1 MHNNPARDR
10 AFSQRKSRTWLSAR
24 AERETV
30 VSVNQFDP
38 RLTHSFLCGP
48 AQSSRCARCS
58 FLHGAAASFH
68 SVIARL
74 FPYRVAHL
82 VISAILLVM
91 LGPARVFAAT
101 VDNLD
106 PGKTYQVSKISILG
120 NSAFSDSELLAEMKT
135 KQQPPYIFWKRPRLF
150 DPEIFSTD
158 LKRLRR
164 FYQAHGYYSAA
175 VNYDLQPDD
184 HRVAVTIRVDEN
196 QPVTVQSIRLRADEH
211 DLPPGHSP
219 YDRLALK
226 KGDVFAEDPY
236 RKSEEALRNFYRDAG
251 YAHAEVTRTAGVNIA
266 VNQARVWYF
275 IHRGVRA
282 TFGDTEVVGE
292 KKADPRIILRELT
305 YQPGERFSQSK
316 LDHSRD
322 QILKLGL
329 FSIVRFDPQLK
340 SSNPRVVPI
349 KLFVEEKP
357 KHEIQIGGGYNTESQ
372 FVANFQWT
380 DRNWLG
386 NGRQLSILLGYSNIN
401 STAAVT
407 LKQPFFLDIRGLTGS
422 LDLREDVQQVP
433 TYTLFASRFVPRL
446 DYAFSP
452 TLTGYLSY
460 QIEYARLTS
469 VDRTVIAA
477 LHGLRKNGI
486 VSGPS
491 AGIALNTTDEP
502 FNPHKGYVVTVDAME
517 AGKIFGGDFDYYRI
531 AAEIKHYQLIGLGTI
546 LATRLKLGTGDSL
559 GSKGKYPL
567 FDRFYAG
574 GEGSV
579 RGYRY
584 WRLGPRSSGNVPLG
598 GLSDI
603 EGSIELR
610 HQLWEKLWGAV
621 FLDFGQLSLHP
632 YDFPVSNLRFAA
644 GPAFSYMTPV
654 GPIRIDLGIPFRKPR
669 GDQGWQIYF
678 SIGQF
683 F

>member
-1 MHNNPARDR
+1 
-10 AFSQRKSRTWLSAR
+10 
-24 AERETV
+24 
-30 VSVNQFDP
+30 VSVNLFDP
-38 RLTHSFLCGP
+38 RLTHSFPCGS
-48 AQSSRCARCS
+48 AQPIRYGRRS
-58 FLHGAAASFH
+58 FLHSAAASLRT
-68 SVIARL
+68 VAARP
-74 FPYRVAHL
+74 FPHRVAHL
-82 VISAILLVM
+82 IISGVLLVM
-91 LGPARVFAAT
+91 LGSARVFAAT
-101 VDNLD
+101 VEDLD
-106 PGKTYQVSKISILG
+106 PGKTYQVSRISIAG

-135 KQQPPYIFWKRPRLF
+135 KQQPPYTFWKKPPLF

-164 FYQAHGYYSAA
+164 FYEAHGFYSAT

-184 HRVAVTIRVDEN
+184 HHIAVTIRVDEN
-196 QPVTVQSIRLRADEH
+196 KPVTVQSIHILLDEH
-211 DLPPGHSP
+211 DLPQGQSP
-219 YDRLALK
+219 YDRVVLK
-226 KGDVFAEDPY
+226 KGGVFTEDAY
-236 RKSEEALRNFYRDAG
+236 QRGEEALGKFYRDAG
-251 YAHAEVTRTAGVNIA
+251 YAHIEITRSARVNLTA
-266 VNQARVWYF
+266 NQARVWYF

-282 TFGDTEVVGE
+282 AFGNTEVAGE
-292 KKADPRIILRELT
+292 RKVDPRIILRELT
-305 YQPGERFSQSK
+305 YQPGEQFSQSK
-316 LDHSRD
+316 LDQSRD

-329 FSIVRFDPQLK
+329 FAIVRFEPQLK

-372 FVANFQWT
+372 LVAHFQWT

-401 STAAVT
+401 STADIT
-407 LKQPFFLDIRGLTGS
+407 LRQPFFLDIRGLTGS

-446 DYAFSP
+446 EYAFSP
-452 TLTGYLSY
+452 ALTGYLSY
-460 QIEYARLTS
+460 QIEYAKLTS
-469 VDRTVIAA
+469 VDRTVITA
-477 LHGLRKNGI
+477 LSSVRNHGI

-502 FNPHKGYVVTVDAME
+502 FNPHKGYVLTVDAME

-531 AAEIKHYQLIGLGTI
+531 AAEIKHYQSIGLGTI

-559 GSKGKYPL
+559 GSKNRYPL

-584 WRLGPRSSGNVPLG
+584 WRLGPESSRNVPLG

-603 EGSIELR
+603 EGSVELR
-610 HQLWEKLWGAV
+610 HQVWEKLWGAV

-632 YDFPVSNLRFAA
+632 YDFPVSNLRFAV

>member
-1 MHNNPARDR
+1 M
-10 AFSQRKSRTWLSAR
+10 
-24 AERETV
+24 
-30 VSVNQFDP
+30 SVNLFDS
-38 RLTHSFLCGP
+38 RLTHSFLCGSAP
-48 AQSSRCARCS
+48 QIQFAWCS
-58 FLHGAAASFH
+58 FLHGAGASLRALAP
-68 SVIARL
+68 S
-74 FPYRVAHL
+74 FPIVATRPFPHRVAHL
-82 VISAILLVM
+82 IISGILLVM
-91 LGPARVFAAT
+91 LCPTRLFAVT
-101 VDNLD
+101 VDSLD
-106 PGKTYQVSKISILG
+106 PAKTYHVSKISISE
-120 NSAFSDSELLAEMKT
+120 NSAFSDSELLAEIRT
-135 KQQPPYIFWKRPRLF
+135 KQPPPYLFWEKPPPF
-150 DPEIFSTD
+150 DPEVFSTD
-158 LKRLRR
+158 LKRLRK
-164 FYQAHGYYSAA
+164 FYQAHGYYSAT
-175 VNYDLQPDD
+175 VDYDLQSDD
-184 HRVAVTIRVDEN
+184 HRVAITIRVDEN
-196 QPVTVQSIRLRADEH
+196 KPVTVQSIRLVVDKH
-211 DLPPGHSP
+211 DLPPSQSP

-226 KGDVFAEDPY
+226 KGDIFTEDAY
-236 RKSEEALRNFYRDAG
+236 QRSEEALRNFYRDAG
-251 YAHAEVTRTAGVNIA
+251 YAHIEITRTARVNLTA
-266 VNQARVWYF
+266 NQARVWYF

-282 TFGDTEVVGE
+282 AFGNTELVGE
-292 KKADPRIILRELT
+292 KNVDPRIILRELT

-316 LDHSRD
+316 LDQSRD

-329 FSIVRFDPQLK
+329 FAIVRFDPQLK
-340 SSNPRVVPI
+340 STNPRVVPI
-349 KLFVEEKP
+349 KLYVQEKP
-357 KHEIQIGGGYNTESQ
+357 KHEIEIGGGYNTESQ
-372 FVANFQWT
+372 FVAHFQWT
-380 DRNWLG
+380 DMNWLG
-386 NGRQLSILLGYSNIN
+386 DGRQLSILLGYSNID

-407 LKQPFFLDIRGLTGS
+407 LKQPFFLDIRGLTGF

-433 TYTLFASRFVPRL
+433 TYTLFASRFAPRL
-446 DYAFSP
+446 EYAFSP
-452 TLTGYLSY
+452 TLTGHLGY
-460 QIEYARLTS
+460 QIEYAKLTS
-469 VDRTVIAA
+469 IDRTVIAS
-477 LHGLRKNGI
+477 LGHVRKHGI

-491 AGIALNTTDEP
+491 AGITLNTTDEP
-502 FNPHKGYVVTVDAME
+502 FNPHQGYVITVDAIE

-531 AAEIKHYQLIGLGTI
+531 AAEIKHYQSIGWGTI

-559 GSKGKYPL
+559 GSKGEYPL

-584 WRLGPRSSGNVPLG
+584 WRLGPESSRNVPLG

-632 YDFPVSNLRFAA
+632 WDFPVSNLRFAA